1 MLVDNFEDGNYT
13 SLWNSPWGIY
23 NDNKDGGQSTID
35 TSLVAGNSSSKAIQ
49 ISYTLTKAN
58 YEYSP
63 FVGLVVAANAD
74 TVTTEDLSACTA
86 IQYDY
91 KGGAHDFRVE
101 PNQKDINV
109 EYNYHKIAV
118 NASKVFGKI
127 LRKIQQEARFGMTSV
142 THAITTVTTAQYE
155 ELVAIKRELE
165 DRGFKVEDSY
175 NTEEHL
181 GQPYFCGDHRLHIT
195 WK

>member
-1 MLVDNFEDGNYT
+1 MKWIDQLTPPRPKRDKSIGTQPERFT
-13 SLWNSPWGIY
+13 A
-23 NDNKDGGQSTID
+23 KDA
-35 TSLVAGNSSSKAIQ
+35 L
-49 ISYTLTKAN
+49 
-58 YEYSP
+58 
-63 FVGLVVAANAD
+63 
-74 TVTTEDLSACTA
+74 DLSNDA
-86 IQYDY
+86 
-91 KGGAHDFRVE
+91 
-101 PNQKDINV
+101 
-109 EYNYHKIAV
+109 IAV
-118 NASKVFGKI
+118 NASKGFEKI